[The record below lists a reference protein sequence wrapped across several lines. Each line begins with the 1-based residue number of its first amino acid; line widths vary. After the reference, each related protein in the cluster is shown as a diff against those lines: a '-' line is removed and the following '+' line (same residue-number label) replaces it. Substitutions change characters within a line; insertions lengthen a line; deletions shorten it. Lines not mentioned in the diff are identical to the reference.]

1 MRQKRTYC
9 VCSGTTVYGA
19 IIESLLKLEKDPQYT
34 TQLDVLGD
42 YEEELQVRG
51 GASGAR
57 TSFR

>member
-1 MRQKRTYC
+1 M
-9 VCSGTTVYGA
+9 YGA

-51 GASGAR
+51 GASGER
-57 TSFR
+57 RSFR